1 MTSGEFIMVPV
12 PKNRVQEVYKLL
24 AGPPSDGPSAA
35 PPPTDGDWT
44 DEMIMRAYK
53 ESPATMKRF
62 LRHLANAAG
71 KTFTS
76 EALGTAVGY
85 SSRQQAGMLG
95 AFGNRVKQR
104 YGQATWFFAADRDPE
119 TGTFVYRM
127 DPRAAKIVKRSG
139 E

>member
-1 MTSGEFIMVPV
+1 
-12 PKNRVQEVYKLL
+12 
-24 AGPPSDGPSAA
+24 
-35 PPPTDGDWT
+35 
-44 DEMIMRAYK
+44 MIMRAYK

-76 EALGTAVGY
+76 EELGTAVGY

-104 YGQATWFFAADRDPE
+104 YGKATWFFAADRAPE
-119 TGTFVYRM
+119 TGSFVYRM
-127 DPRAAKIVKRSG
+127 DARAAKIVKRSG